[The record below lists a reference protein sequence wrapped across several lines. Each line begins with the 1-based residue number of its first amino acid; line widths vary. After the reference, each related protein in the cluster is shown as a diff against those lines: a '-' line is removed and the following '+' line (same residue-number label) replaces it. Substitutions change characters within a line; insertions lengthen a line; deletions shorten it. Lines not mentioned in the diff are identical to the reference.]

1 MACKFCHILFRVLF
15 SVALICVAM
24 KGCYEIND
32 NKGFVSQ
39 NIRLIGEKLFKAD
52 KFYNYRAFSGLII
65 IVENYLFI
73 MTACLVVFGS
83 GVAKFT
89 AFIAVAIELLLV
101 HNPLFYREDVHETVT
116 SLYLGVLGAVLCF

>member
-1 MACKFCHILFRVLF
+1 MPCKVTHILFRVLF

-39 NIRLIGEKLFKAD
+39 NIRLIGEKLFKED
-52 KFYNYRAFSGLII
+52 RFYNLRAFSGLIVLI
-65 IVENYLFI
+65 ENYLFI
-73 MTACLVVFGS
+73 MTACLVIFGS
-83 GVAKFT
+83 GAAKLT
-89 AFIAVAIELLLV
+89 AFIAVAIELILV
-101 HNPLFYREDVHETVT
+101 HNPYFYSEDVHETVS